1 MLSDKLWKSPFA
13 VFAGLLL
20 IVTLPGCPGEVPQQR
35 ADGQSDGGTWTP
47 ESENRQEVM
56 LFVGNI
62 EQDNAKL
69 RRQGVIDELLGRA
82 YDPERYDEPGQRI
95 EGNGVSILGTRTDNT
110 DSSKAKSQ
118 AEDALTAHPDIACMI
133 GLFAYNPP
141 AILDTLLGAG
151 KLGEVNVVGF
161 DEADETLQAI
171 EDGYCYG
178 TVVQDPYSYG
188 YESVRILAGLARDD
202 ESVLPERGFLDIPA
216 RRITAENV
224 VEFRT
229 NLKEQLAQAEQTA
242 AESSSETAEN
252 DRPTVAF
259 VTNCVA
265 SFWTIAEVGVRAASK
280 DFNVNVEVRMP
291 PTGAVA
297 EQRRI
302 LEELL
307 SLGVAGIAVSP
318 IDPENEAD
326 ILNTCG
332 EQTNLIT
339 HDSDAPTT
347 NRICY
352 VGMSNYDA
360 GRMCGELVREVLD
373 REKASAD
380 VPATQDQ

>member
-1 MLSDKLWKSPFA
+1 ML
-13 VFAGLLL
+13 
-20 IVTLPGCPGEVPQQR
+20 TGCPGEVPT
-35 ADGQSDGGTWTP
+35 ATDDSGTWTP
-47 ESENRQEVM
+47 ESATRQEVM
-56 LFVGNI
+56 IFVGNI
-62 EQDNAKL
+62 EQDNARL
-69 RRQGVIDELLGRA
+69 RRQGVIDALLGRA
-82 YDPERYDEPGQRI
+82 YDPDRYDEPGQEL
-95 EGNGVSILGTRTDNT
+95 EGNGVTILDTRTDNF
-110 DSSKAKSQ
+110 DSSQAKAQ
-118 AEDALTAHPDIACMI
+118 AEDTLTAHPDVSCMI

-161 DEADETLQAI
+161 DEAEETLQAI
-171 EDGYCYG
+171 EDGHCYG

-188 YESVRILAGLARDD
+188 YESVRILASLAREDD
-202 ESVLPERGFLDIPA
+202 SVLPERGFLDIPA
-216 RRITAENV
+216 RKITSQNV

-229 NLKEQLAQAEQTA
+229 SLNERLAEAEQSASSDATA
-242 AESSSETAEN
+242 G

-259 VTNCVA
+259 VTNCIA
-265 SFWTIAEVGVRAASK
+265 SFWTIAEAGARAAGK

-307 SLGVAGIAVSP
+307 TLGVDGIAVSP

-326 ILNTCG
+326 ILNTCA
-332 EQTNLIT
+332 EQTKLIT
-339 HDSDAPTT
+339 HDSDAPST
-347 NRICY
+347 NRLCY

-373 REKASAD
+373 REQAVGDASA
-380 VPATQDQ
+380 AQEQ